1 MGYFTFNQKRQIRS
15 GIHKISKDIDSFV
28 GKKRINSIRIS
39 LKHSTPDVD
48 FGLLDYGAYD
58 LFAHR
63 KWSLV
68 RSSKYHEKEG
78 WQILIE
84 DENGWEFDRDIS
96 LSKIKIRDI
105 DELDYLAWLE
115 FIKSYPENRKTIKEA
130 IEQYK
135 DDKNMVTDSIKSSLQ
150 ELERLKDASIELN
163 FPETLAQKEIEIEK
177 KDGQTIG
184 TINFGDRSIR
194 IITNGDIVLVPKREE
209 EKQKVK
215 SNG

>member
-28 GKKRINSIRIS
+28 GKKRINSIKIS
-39 LKHSTPDVD
+39 LKHSKPDVD
-48 FGLLDYGAYD
+48 FGSLEYGAYD

-84 DENGWEFDRDIS
+84 DENNWEFDRDIN
-96 LSKIKIRDI
+96 LSKPKNIT
-105 DELDYLAWLE
+105 ELDYLAWLE

-130 IEQYK
+130 IEQYQY
-135 DDKNMVTDSIKSSLQ
+135 DKNMVTDSVKSSLQ
-150 ELERLKDASIELN
+150 ELKRLKDATIELD